1 MNTQPLYKTL
11 AIFGVGLIGGS
22 VSLALKAAGQTGVV
36 LGVGRNQDALQEAV
50 ELGVITSA
58 VTPQEAAREADVIL
72 LATPVGQFP
81 EILRSIKPFLRPDV
95 VITDAGSTK
104 GDVAAAARE
113 ALGDLLPRFVPAHPI
128 AGAEKSGVAAARAEL
143 FTGKNVVLT
152 PLAETA
158 PDALVKADALWRACG
173 ANVAHMSTETHDAI
187 FAAVS
192 HLPHVLAFALVAE
205 IAYRPNAEQLFGFC
219 AGGFRDF
226 TRIAGSSPEM
236 WRDISLHNRD
246 ALLQEM
252 QAYQGRLS
260 EIVEA
265 LERNDGAA
273 LEALFTCAREARSR
287 WLVKN

>member
-1 MNTQPLYKTL
+1 MQDGIFKTL

-22 VSLALKAAGQTGVV
+22 VAFALRKAGQTGAI
-36 LGVGRNQDALQEAV
+36 LGVGRNPEALQEAIA
-50 ELGVITSA
+50 LGAINRAVSA
-58 VTPQEAAREADVIL
+58 EEAAHEADVIL

-113 ALGDLLPRFVPAHPI
+113 ALGEWLPRFVPAHPI

-152 PLAETA
+152 PLPETA
-158 PDALVKADALWRACG
+158 PDALAKADALWRACG

-205 IAYRPNAEQLFGFC
+205 IAHRPNAEQLFGFC

-252 QAYQGRLS
+252 QAYQARLG

-273 LEALFTCAREARSR
+273 LETLFTCAREARSR